1 MKNYILPIAALA
13 VSLSATAAEPPSNLP
28 IGSRDGII
36 YRVSDLQTSTVENQ
50 VTVAATSTNLI
61 DFALAPIQLVSLTT
75 NVTVGFS
82 NLSAD
87 RTVTTIYYNP
97 LGTTNTIA
105 FPSGIV
111 WTANP
116 ITNLL
121 NGKRAVITFYATGT
135 SNETVV
141 ATVHR
146 QP

>member
-13 VSLSATAAEPPSNLP
+13 VSLSATAAEPPSNIP
-28 IGSRDGII
+28 FAVRDGII

-61 DFALAPIQLVSLTT
+61 DFALAPVQLVSLTT

-87 RTVTTIYYNP
+87 RRVTTIYYNP
-97 LGTTNTIA
+97 LGTSNSIT

-121 NGKRAVITFYATGT
+121 TGKRAVITFYATGT

-141 ATVHR
+141 AVVDR